1 MHKISD
7 KELGELKIKQAK
19 LKCKIAELELLIEEM
34 SMNNKPKEQINTVKA
49 YKYIFIDYLADIAN
63 VIGDI
68 MFARSYTD
76 LLKKDKN
83 TILDNDITKKLET
96 ILKED
101 LITVKTQYNT
111 NDYLKTE
118 KDINEKN
125 NTKIKDDTKLSAQG
139 LSANEPAS
147 AVSRTRNGLSVSEPQ
162 SGASRALNGLNKN
175 NTDIVKDNVKEEDDK
190 IEIARSFRIT
200 K

>member
-1 MHKISD
+1 MHKISE
-7 KELGELKIKQAK
+7 KELSELKIKQAK

-34 SMNNKPKEQINTVKA
+34 GMNNKPKEQINTVKA
-49 YKYIFIDYLADIAN
+49 YKYIFVDYLANIAN

-68 MFARSYTD
+68 MFARSYID

-83 TILDNDITKKLET
+83 TILNNDITKRLET

-101 LITVKTQYNT
+101 LIVIKAQYNT

-118 KDINEKN
+118 KDINEEN
-125 NTKIKDDTKLSAQG
+125 NTKIKDNTKLSA
-139 LSANEPAS
+139 SEPAC
-147 AVSRTRNGLSVSEPQ
+147 AVSCARNGLSASEP
-162 SGASRALNGLNKN
+162 ASIRDLNKN
-175 NTDIVKDNVKEEDDK
+175 KTDIVKDDTKEEDDK

>member
-139 LSANEPAS
+139 LSA
-147 AVSRTRNGLSVSEPQ
+147 SEPQ